1 MARIVGYIG
10 GRQERREEE
19 RIVKLKVIKIMV
31 KITLLKMLTTI
42 IIIEEEV
49 KKKKPNH
56 KPKNNFITAAGCQA
70 LLYRSVKIDTRPE

>member
-1 MARIVGYIG
+1 
-10 GRQERREEE
+10 
-19 RIVKLKVIKIMV
+19 MV

-49 KKKKPNH
+49 KKKKPN
-56 KPKNNFITAAGCQA
+56 KPKNNFITAGCQA

>member
-1 MARIVGYIG
+1 
-10 GRQERREEE
+10 
-19 RIVKLKVIKIMV
+19 MV

-56 KPKNNFITAAGCQA
+56 KPKNNFITAGCQA